1 MPQTVTK
8 RKYRMAA
15 RAEAVAASGERML
28 SSAWRRFCES
38 PYEEVRLSD
47 IAADAKVTVQT
58 LHARFGTKEDLFV
71 AAWRWFVGP
80 MGARRDRVSVGDVRA
95 AVRALYDDYERDGQA
110 VLRLMAEEERI
121 GAVHEMIESGRA
133 YHRDWVARVF
143 APLLDG
149 LSGSAR
155 ARRLVELIVATDLL
169 VWKLLRRD
177 MKLSRAAA
185 QRIVTEMVT
194 TSKGAL

>member
-15 RAEAVAASGERML
+15 RAEAAAASGDRML
-28 SSAWRRFCES
+28 SSAWQRFSER
-38 PYEEVRLSD
+38 PYEEVRLGD

-121 GAVHEMIESGRA
+121 AAVHEMIDSGRA

-155 ARRLVELIVATDLL
+155 ERRLVELVVATDLL

-177 MKLSRAAA
+177 MKLGRAAA
-185 QRIVTEMVT
+185 ERIVTEMVT
-194 TSKGAL
+194 TWKGAL